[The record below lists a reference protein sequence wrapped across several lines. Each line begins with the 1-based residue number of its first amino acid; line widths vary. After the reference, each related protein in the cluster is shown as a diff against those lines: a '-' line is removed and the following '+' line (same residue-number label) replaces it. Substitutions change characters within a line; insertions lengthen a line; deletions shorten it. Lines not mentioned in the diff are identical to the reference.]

1 MLYLITYKRR
11 SDRNPDKWTEFTE
24 TLSLSDLCNCLKWLE
39 MVSSNHTLISVVPL
53 EAPRT
58 A

>member
-1 MLYLITYKRR
+1 MLYRITYKRR
-11 SDRNPDKWTEFTE
+11 SDRNPDKWAEFTE
-24 TLSLSDLCNCLKWLE
+24 TLSLHDLYNCLQWLE
-39 MVSSNHTLISVVPL
+39 MVSSNHTLISVVPV